1 VKEGRFIIFALERSG
16 SSSLAAALNQD
27 LSVVQEP
34 FTSRTGDLQSNPKFI
49 ELVEQMGIN
58 PEQLPDPGNIPFGF
72 NRYLPLAQDKDRC
85 DAYLNHLFDRF
96 VGIKH
101 VWNTVSREA
110 NLNIL
115 SWCIDQGVDIVFL
128 TRKNLFRSL
137 LSRHLAQQA
146 NIFQLGDQLQHRQE
160 WEQAEFEPID
170 IRKFT
175 RQLESIE
182 RDEAYYRRFLK
193 GQRYFFLHY
202 EMLYQGSLKQRQ
214 RSFRLLCAF
223 LSINPET
230 LDEENIHKYLFS
242 QRRKQT
248 SAAIGRRLPN
258 YHRLIVYQ
266 FYRRF
271 GLQKLYLNLTKKTS
285 PKT

>member
-1 VKEGRFIIFALERSG
+1 MDRFIIFALARSG
-16 SSSLAAALNQD
+16 SSSLAAALNQN

-34 FTSRTGDLQSNPKFI
+34 FSSRTGELKTNAKFI
-49 ELVEQMGIN
+49 ELVKENGLL
-58 PEQLPDPGNIPFGF
+58 PEQLPDPGDAPYAF
-72 NRYLPLAQDKDRC
+72 NRYHSLALDKDRC
-85 DAYLNHLFDRF
+85 SDYLGLLYGRF
-96 VGIKH
+96 QGLKH
-101 VWNTVSREA
+101 VRNTVSRQA

-115 SWCIDQGVDIVFL
+115 NWCIDHDVRIVFL

-137 LSRHLAQQA
+137 LSRQLAQQA
-146 NIFQLGDQLQHRQE
+146 TIFQLGDQLQHRQE

-175 RQLESIE
+175 HQLESIE

-230 LDEENIHKYLFS
+230 LDEENTHKYLFS

-258 YHRLIVYQ
+258 YHRLIAYQ
-266 FYRRF
+266 FYRRS
-271 GLQKLYLNLTKKTS
+271 GLQKLYLALTKRTP